1 MIILIISI
9 ILGLIGMILLGN
21 RGYGFKLG
29 NFIVVAVA
37 SMFGGWLFDLI
48 FRIGYRPLL
57 EWDLMGNLF
66 PLIGSILGALVFGF
80 FIRGFDG
87 RYGRAVAGYLR

>member
-1 MIILIISI
+1 MIVLIVSI

-29 NFIVVAVA
+29 NFIVVAAA

-48 FRIGYRPLL
+48 LKWGNYPLT
-57 EWDLMGNLF
+57 EWDLRGNIL
-66 PLIGSILGALVFGF
+66 PLVGCLLAAIIFGF
-80 FIRGFDG
+80 IVRTFDG
-87 RYGRAVAGYLR
+87 RYGRAVTGYTR

>member
-1 MIILIISI
+1 MIVLIISV
-9 ILGLIGMILLGN
+9 ILGLVGMVFLGN

-48 FRIGYRPLL
+48 FRMGSRPLV
-57 EWDLMGNLF
+57 EFDLIGNLF
-66 PLIGSILGALVFGF
+66 PIVGCLLGAIIFGF
-80 FIRGFDG
+80 IIKGFDG
-87 RYGRAVAGYLR
+87 RYGRAVTKY